1 MDNTLDGSLS
11 MGLAGVKMASALF
24 ILLGLLFLGF
34 YLLKRYGHKA
44 GFGPGA
50 NNRLK
55 LMGMLNIGPKKS
67 IVVVRFLNKD
77 LVLGVTDSQINL
89 LTETQVN
96 DQNEQE
102 FSRVL
107 SEKTHMDNP

>member
-1 MDNTLDGSLS
+1 MDNALDGSLS
-11 MGLAGVKMASALF
+11 MGLVGVKMASALF

-50 NNRLK
+50 SNRLK

-89 LTETQVN
+89 LTETQVD
-96 DQNEQE
+96 DQNKQE

-107 SEKTHMDNP
+107 SEKAHMDNS